1 LLSKKTIDRLIDEQ
15 VEVLPQSV
23 LERLREAFVSRSKE
37 ITLAK
42 AKKIISKVV
51 SRFDEVQVDAGEA
64 VGTVAAQSIGE
75 PGTQMTLNTFH
86 YAGVSE
92 VNVTLGLP
100 RMIEIVDARREP
112 STPMMT
118 VYLREAYA
126 QDEEVALRV
135 ARSIGRVILDDIS
148 RKLDVNVLDNAMTV
162 ELDRARMTELAME
175 PEEIVASTKSITKVD
190 SVTFDNNILTYKFKD
205 VTLKDIRRVTER
217 IRKKR
222 LRGLKNITRVIVKR
236 EETEFIIYTEGSN
249 LTDVLII
256 PEVDF
261 KRTTTNSIVEIEEV
275 LGLEAARSAI
285 VNEMID
291 TLKKGGLEVDLRHVM
306 LVADQ
311 MSCDAKVKQIG
322 RHGVSGSKVSVLARA
337 SFEITTKH
345 LLESSAKGEAD
356 ELEGIIE
363 NVIIGQPIPLGTGMV
378 KLSMKEAG

>member
-1 LLSKKTIDRLIDEQ
+1 LLSKKTIDKLIDEQ
-15 VEVLPQSV
+15 VEVLSQSV

-37 ITLAK
+37 LTLAK

-175 PEEIVASTKSITKVD
+175 PEEIIASTKSITKVD
-190 SVTFDNNILTYKFKD
+190 SVTFDNNLLTYKFKD